1 MPRHYLLDGA
11 PCPEGRGALPLDDP
25 GLTLGMAVFETLRT
39 YGRRP
44 FGVDTH
50 LARLGAS
57 ARFCDIAWDDAIV
70 AAVRSELSTVA
81 AAIPGESK
89 LNVLLTG
96 GGHRIVKGED
106 LDLSRAGAP
115 VRVATRAWAP
125 SPWLPGRVKHTS
137 RMAWVLAARHA
148 GVDEV
153 IWVAPDGVWTE
164 ANRSNVFVVR
174 GGVLRTPPDDGR
186 ILQGVTRDAVIAA
199 AHALGMEVREEL
211 VPAGPCEELYLC
223 STLKE
228 LAPVVEID
236 GYPGPGGGPVGAAVL
251 AEFRRQAV
259 VRAGR

>member
-1 MPRHYLLDGA
+1 VLLDGA
-11 PCPEGRGALPLDDP
+11 PSPDGRGLIPLDDP
-25 GLTLGMAVFETLRT
+25 ALTLGMAVFETLRT
-39 YGRRP
+39 YDRRP

-50 LARLGAS
+50 LERLAAS
-57 ARFCDIAWDDAIV
+57 ARFCGVPWTDATV
-70 AAVRSELSTVA
+70 GALREELATVA

-89 LNVLLTG
+89 LNVLLTAG
-96 GGHRIVKGED
+96 GRRIVRAED

-115 VRVATRAWAP
+115 VRVVTRPWIP

-137 RMAWVLAARHA
+137 RMAWVLAARQA

-153 IWVAPDGVWTE
+153 LWVAPDGGWTE

-174 GGVLRTPPDDGR
+174 GGALCTPPDDGR
-186 ILQGVTRDAVIAA
+186 ILQGVTRDAMLAA
-199 AHALGMEVREEL
+199 ARAIGVPVREAP

-236 GYPGPGGGPVGAAVL
+236 GYPGPGAGKVGAAVL
-251 AEFRRQAV
+251 SAFRR
-259 VRAGR
+259 RA

>member
-1 MPRHYLLDGA
+1 MPHAFLLDGV
-11 PCPEGRGALPLDDP
+11 PCPDGLGALALDDTA
-25 GLTLGMAVFETLRT
+25 LTLGMAVFETLRT

-57 ARFCDIAWDDAIV
+57 ARFCDIPWTDAI
-70 AAVRSELSTVA
+70 ATCIRDELTTVA
-81 AAIPGESK
+81 AAIPCESK
-89 LNVLLTG
+89 LNVVLTG
-96 GGHRIVKGED
+96 GGRRIVKGEH

-115 VRVATRAWAP
+115 VRVATRPWAP

-137 RMAWVLAARHA
+137 RMAWVLAARQA

-153 IWVAPDGVWTE
+153 IWVAPDGMWTE

-174 GGVLRTPPDDGR
+174 GGVFCTPPDDGR
-186 ILQGVTRDAVIAA
+186 ILQGVTRDAMLAA
-199 AHALGMEVREEL
+199 ARAIGVPTCEEPL
-211 VPAGPCEELYLC
+211 PAGPCEELYLC

-236 GYPGPGGGPVGAAVL
+236 GYPGPGGGPVGARAL
-251 AEFRRQAV
+251 AEFRR
-259 VRAGR
+259 RAAILENA